1 MFCTPH
7 SFKDAYESKLAEG
20 QEHGN
25 EMLKQLGRH
34 AKTSGLRESW
44 NPRFF
49 GCGCEVRD
57 MVDMN
62 DHIPTRGEVQRGKL
76 DVFAEEDG
84 DEVVPPCYSGDSE
97 LGKAARRGKVTE
109 LERLL
114 TNGVDPNV
122 RDYWGQTALFQAA
135 SAGHVQAVAS
145 LMLAR
150 ADPTRTSQAGQ
161 CALDVANDT
170 HTHALMAAL
179 APMASKLAPD
189 CVDLDQ
195 ALATLPTGQRMRFE
209 EEALECNRRNFAI

>member
-1 MFCTPH
+1 
-7 SFKDAYESKLAEG
+7 
-20 QEHGN
+20 
-25 EMLKQLGRH
+25 
-34 AKTSGLRESW
+34 
-44 NPRFF
+44 
-49 GCGCEVRD
+49 

-76 DVFAEEDG
+76 DDG
-84 DEVVPPCYSGDSE
+84 DEFVPPSYTGDSE
-97 LGKAARRGKVTE
+97 LGKAARRGKVAE

-114 TNGVDPNV
+114 ANGVDTNV

-135 SAGHVQAVAS
+135 SAGHVQAAAS

-150 ADPTRTSQAGQ
+150 TDPTRTSQAGQ

-209 EEALECNRRNFAI
+209 KVALECNRRSFAI